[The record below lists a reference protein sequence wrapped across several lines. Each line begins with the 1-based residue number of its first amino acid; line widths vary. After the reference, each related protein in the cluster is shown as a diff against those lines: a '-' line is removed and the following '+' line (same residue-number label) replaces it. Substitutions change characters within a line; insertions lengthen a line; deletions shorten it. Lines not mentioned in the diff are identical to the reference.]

1 VIVST
6 ENVSII
12 VSNRL
17 KEIAT
22 KVRDGTHVEVTVRT
36 LLSWVGA
43 HRRSWRNVAWIR
55 DGLKQARLITIPD
68 FEEQYIDGTVTFRV
82 LPPVP
87 QVPAPCP
94 VKLPDPAHQIS
105 RLESANRPP
114 VRVPPNARVQ
124 EAVTVMLC
132 HDYSQ
137 LPVMQSDREV
147 KGIFS
152 WKSYG
157 SRLAAGNQCACVQDG
172 MDSHQEIP
180 SNASLFDAVRIIAE
194 HDCVLV
200 RASDKKIC
208 GIVTAYDISEQF
220 QQLAEPFLLLGDIE
234 NHIRYLIGKALTLAE
249 LQQAKDPE
257 DTDREIQDVS
267 DLTFGE
273 YIRLLQN
280 EQNWRK
286 LQIGMDQKT
295 FTNKLDKVRVVRNEV
310 MHFEPDPLDPD
321 DIQLLRDF
329 SRFLARWQQ
338 ITS

>member
-6 ENVSII
+6 VNVSAI
-12 VSNRL
+12 VSDRL
-17 KEIAT
+17 KEIAE
-22 KVRDGTHVEVTVRT
+22 KVKNGTPVEVTVRA

-87 QVPAPCP
+87 QVPALYP
-94 VKLPDPAHQIS
+94 VKLPDPAHRIS

-114 VRVPPNARVQ
+114 VRVSPNAAVQ

-157 SRLAAGNQCACVQDG
+157 SRLAAGRQCACVQDG
-172 MDSHQEIP
+172 MDNHQEIP
-180 SNASLFDAVRIIAE
+180 SNASLFDAVRIVAE
-194 HDCVLV
+194 HDCVLI
-200 RASDKKIC
+200 RASDKRIC
-208 GIVTAYDISEQF
+208 GIVTAYDISRQF
-220 QQLAEPFLLLGDIE
+220 GDLAEPFLLLGDIE
-234 NHIRYLIGKALTLAE
+234 NHIRYLIGSVFTVGE
-249 LQQAKDPE
+249 LQQIKAPE
-257 DTDREIQDVS
+257 DSDREVQDAS

-273 YIRLLQN
+273 YVRLLQN

-286 LQIGMDQKT
+286 LKIGMDQKT
-295 FTNKLDKVRVVRNEV
+295 FTSKLDKVRVVRNDV
-310 MHFEPDPLDPD
+310 MHFEPDPLDAD
-321 DIQLLRDF
+321 DLQLLRDF
-329 SRFLARWQQ
+329 AHFLARWQQ